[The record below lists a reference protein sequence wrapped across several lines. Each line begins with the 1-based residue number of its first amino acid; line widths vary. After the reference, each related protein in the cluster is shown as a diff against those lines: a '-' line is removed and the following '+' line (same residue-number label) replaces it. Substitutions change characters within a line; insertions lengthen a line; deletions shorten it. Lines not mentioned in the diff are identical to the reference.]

1 MDMVKDM
8 DMDMKATTLITLA
21 ATALPM
27 LAGQK
32 ASPSVMR
39 NRDICATALV
49 MEAGGE
55 GRIGMELVWQVVWER
70 VASKRWPDT
79 PVKVLLQP
87 KQFSCFNN
95 VSLGRAITTA
105 QKHPRWRDALGIVS
119 APPVYRPSVNARG
132 CNHYHATYIK
142 KPYWARG
149 VEPQLTYKR
158 HHFYRLEN

>member
-1 MDMVKDM
+1 MDMDMVKDK
-8 DMDMKATTLITLA
+8 DMKTTTLITLA

-27 LAGQK
+27 LAGEK

-39 NRDICATALV
+39 DRDICATALI

-55 GRIGMELVWQVVWER
+55 GRTGMELVWQVVWER

-79 PVKVLLQP
+79 PAKVLLQP

-95 VSLGRAITTA
+95 VSLGRAINTA

-119 APPVYRPSVNARG
+119 APPVYRPSVNVRG

-142 KPYWARG
+142 KPYWAKG
-149 VEPQLTYKR
+149 VEPKLTYKR
-158 HHFYRLEN
+158 HHFYRLSK

>member
-1 MDMVKDM
+1 
-8 DMDMKATTLITLA
+8 MKTTALATLA

-27 LAGQK
+27 LAGEK

-55 GRIGMELVWQVVWER
+55 GRIGMELVWQVAWER

-79 PVKVLLQP
+79 PVKVLLQSSLN
-87 KQFSCFNN
+87 KRGVRVWQFSCFNN

-132 CNHYHATYIK
+132 CNHYHATYIN

-149 VEPQLTYKR
+149 VGPQLTYKR